1 LTGALGYKLM
11 RAQQI
16 RIRMRVLLRDPQ
28 SGGAVTFDEF
38 VSRHLP
44 AVLRFAAVLTGDRI
58 SSEDIVQEVLIRAH
72 ARWSRISVL
81 DRPEFYVRKMV
92 LNEFRSARRRSRRLV
107 PAGSAADVDDR
118 VVPDHSIGYADRA
131 VLLADIAKLPAQQR
145 AVVVLRY
152 YEGLADADIA
162 HLLNLA
168 PGTVRGYASR
178 ALAALRIESVSE
190 AGSKV
195 RIDGSEKAE
204 HENRR

>member
-1 LTGALGYKLM
+1 VYYLE
-11 RAQQI
+11 
-16 RIRMRVLLRDPQ
+16 DPQ

-38 VSRHLP
+38 VNRHLP
-44 AVLRFAAVLTGDRI
+44 AVLHFAAVLTGDRT

-72 ARWSRISVL
+72 ARWSRISAL

-107 PAGSAADVDDR
+107 PAGSATDVDDR
-118 VVPDHSIGYADRA
+118 VVPDHAIGHADRA
-131 VLLADIAKLPAQQR
+131 VLLTEIAKLPAQQR

-162 HLLNLA
+162 DLLNLA

-178 ALAALRIESVSE
+178 ALAALRIESVNE
-190 AGSKV
+190 AGSQV
-195 RIDGSEKAE
+195 RSAGSERAD

>member
-1 LTGALGYKLM
+1 MYYLE
-11 RAQQI
+11 
-16 RIRMRVLLRDPQ
+16 DPL

-38 VSRHLP
+38 VIRHLP

-72 ARWSRISVL
+72 ARWSRISAL

-92 LNEFRSARRRSRRLV
+92 LNEFRSARRRSQRVV
-107 PAGSAADVDDR
+107 PAGSATDVDDR

-162 HLLNLA
+162 DLLNLA

-178 ALAALRIESVSE
+178 ALAALRIESVSAGPRVRI
-190 AGSKV
+190 AGSE
-195 RIDGSEKAE
+195 RTD